1 MSRSRYEDPAGSN
14 VVEAVIRSLRRKLE
28 SRTGAIET
36 IRGLGYRVN
45 THALAQTSE
54 HGDG

>member
-1 MSRSRYEDPAGSN
+1 VVRCSPAGSN

-28 SRTGAIET
+28 SRASAIET
-36 IRGLGYRVN
+36 VRGLGYRVN
-45 THALAQTSE
+45 THTVAQTSE